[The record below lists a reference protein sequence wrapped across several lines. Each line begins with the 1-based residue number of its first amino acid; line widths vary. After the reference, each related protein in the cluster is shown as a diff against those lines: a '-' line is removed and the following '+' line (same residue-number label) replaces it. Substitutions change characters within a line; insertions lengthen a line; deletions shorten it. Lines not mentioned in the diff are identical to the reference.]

1 MSLRRAARAEA
12 LAARHEPAREA
23 LLFYAGLAR
32 LQARVAAILEPE
44 APFEAVTAAHPWLVE
59 LVEAR
64 GPELLRTAARA
75 LDEGALRRAL
85 ADCLAGRGGAEP
97 HGFFARVLLQPWAA
111 ACDLPAQPSPRQSR
125 CPRCAHPPQA
135 GYLRPAGEGEALS
148 LVCSLCLQE
157 WDFPRGV
164 CPACGLSDSQRI
176 AYYSASGYDQLQ
188 TLACQ
193 ACRRYLHTVRLAKD
207 PQAIA
212 DVDEIAALPLDV
224 WLRQQGFAKVLPNL
238 VGI

>member
-23 LLFYAGLAR
+23 LLFYAELAR
-32 LQARVAAILEPE
+32 LQARIAAILEPE
-44 APFEAVTAAHPWLVE
+44 APYEAVTAARRWLVE
-59 LVEAR
+59 LVEAA
-64 GPELLRTAARA
+64 GPELLRSAARA
-75 LDEGALRRAL
+75 LDEGALGRAL
-85 ADCLAGRGGAEP
+85 ADFLDGRAGAEP
-97 HGFFARVLLQPWAA
+97 HGFFARALLQAWAA
-111 ACDLPAQPSPRQSR
+111 THRLPALPSPPEGR
-125 CPRCAHPPQA
+125 CPRCAQPPQA
-135 GYLRPAGEGEALS
+135 GCLRPAGEGEALS
-148 LVCSLCLQE
+148 LVCSLCLHE

-164 CPACGLSDSQRI
+164 CPSCGLSDSQQI

-193 ACRRYLHTVRLAKD
+193 ACRCYVHTVRLAKD

-224 WLRQQGFAKVLPNL
+224 WLREQGFSKIQPNL

>member
-32 LQARVAAILEPE
+32 LQGRVAAILEPE
-44 APFEAVTAAHPWLVE
+44 APFEAVTAARRWLVE
-59 LVEAR
+59 LVEAK
-64 GPELLRTAARA
+64 GPELLRSAARA
-75 LDEGALRRAL
+75 LDEAALRTAL
-85 ADCLAGRGGAEP
+85 ADCLNGRGGAEP
-97 HGFFARVLLQPWAA
+97 HAFFARVLLQAWAA
-111 ACDLPAQPSPRQSR
+111 ARHLSAQPSPRQDR

-135 GYLRPAGEGEALS
+135 GCLRPAGEGEALS
-148 LVCSLCLQE
+148 LVCSLCLRE

-164 CPACGLSDSQRI
+164 CPACATSDAGRI
-176 AYYSASGYDQLQ
+176 AYFSASEFGHLRVQ
-188 TLACQ
+188 ACQ
-193 ACRRYLHTVRLAKD
+193 ACRRYFHSVRLAKD
-207 PQAIA
+207 PEAIA

-224 WLRQQGFAKVLPNL
+224 WLREQGFTKIHPNL